1 MMQQSQSNANGSQED
16 EIDLRELFK
25 ILVRYKYFIAVF
37 TIVITLGAIFYTLS
51 KTPIYEVKSNVQV
64 GYIGEEL
71 IVEPDTLVKTLNLV
85 FNVEDKPSSKDE
97 FVSEVTSIST
107 NKNLKNFIEIKT
119 EAVSNEEALKKN
131 KDVVEFIKN
140 SYQPKIEQY
149 IKETKNS
156 IENANRAIQNIDD
169 FEVKNIKE
177 QIRVLREQTIVK
189 IDEEIKRLKEQDVKK
204 LQQQIQL
211 LKTQKI
217 VKIDE
222 EIKRLKEQ
230 DIKKLQQQIHLLK
243 SQKIVK
249 IDEEIKF
256 LKDFKL
262 KTIESKID
270 FHTKKLDE
278 YTQSVNKLYSDTKV
292 VGDAAASTVASI
304 QMVNY
309 QNLILNSQ
317 NKIED
322 LKVEKEVVITQ
333 TIPNLEIE
341 KKNIIDMSIRDLEL
355 QIENINNIKIA
366 ELQREKKNII
376 DVSIRD
382 LELQIENIQNI
393 KIVELQREKE
403 NISNEQIRK
412 LQHLI
417 DVELVSKKIKQ
428 DEQINNLNY
437 NITKHKIKNSNVVGD
452 FIIKERPIKPKKKLI
467 VVVAFVSGLVL
478 SIFIV
483 FFLNFFR
490 DEKAKEP
497 TS

>member
-1 MMQQSQSNANGSQED
+1 MMQESQSRANGFQED

-25 ILVRYKYFIAVF
+25 ILVRYKYL
-37 TIVITLGAIFYTLS
+37 IVIFTLVATLGAIFYALS

-85 FNVEDKPSSKDE
+85 FNVEDKPSSEDE

-119 EAVSNEEALKKN
+119 EAISNEEALKKN
-131 KDVVEFIKN
+131 KEVVDFIKN

-149 IKETKNS
+149 ISETKNS
-156 IENANRAIQNIDD
+156 IENAKRAIQNIDD
-169 FEVKNIKE
+169 FEIKNIKE
-177 QIRVLREQTIVK
+177 QIRILREQA
-189 IDEEIKRLKEQDVKK
+189 
-204 LQQQIQL
+204 
-211 LKTQKI
+211 I

-230 DIKKLQQQIHLLK
+230 DIKKLQQQIQLLK
-243 SQKIVK
+243 TQKIPK
-249 IDEEIKF
+249 IDEEIRF

-262 KTIESKID
+262 KTIDSKID

-278 YTQSVNKLYSDTKV
+278 YTQSVDKLYSDTKIAE
-292 VGDAAASTVASI
+292 DAAASTIASV

-341 KKNIIDMSIRDLEL
+341 KN
-355 QIENINNIKIA
+355 
-366 ELQREKKNII
+366 NII

-393 KIVELQREKE
+393 KIVDLQREKE

-412 LQHLI
+412 LQHQI
-417 DVELVSKKIKQ
+417 DVEFESKKIKLN
-428 DEQINNLNY
+428 EQINNLNY
-437 NITKHKIKNSNVVGD
+437 NITEHNSKNSDVVGD
-452 FIIKERPIKPKKKLI
+452 YIMNEYPIKPKKKLI

-497 TS
+497 TL

>member
-1 MMQQSQSNANGSQED
+1 MMQQSQSSANGFQED

-37 TIVITLGAIFYTLS
+37 TIVVTLGTIFYALY
-51 KTPIYEVKSNVQV
+51 KTPIYEVKSNIQI
-64 GYIGEEL
+64 GYIGENL
-71 IVEPDTLVKTLNLV
+71 IFEPDTLVKTLNIV

-119 EAVSNEEALKKN
+119 EAVSNEEALKKS
-131 KDVVEFIKN
+131 KEVVAFIKN

-156 IENANRAIQNIDD
+156 IENAKRAIQNIDD
-169 FEVKNIKE
+169 FEIKNIKE
-177 QIRVLREQTIVK
+177 QIRI
-189 IDEEIKRLKEQDVKK
+189 LKEQA
-204 LQQQIQL
+204 
-211 LKTQKI
+211 I
-217 VKIDE
+217 VK
-222 EIKRLKEQ
+222 L
-230 DIKKLQQQIHLLK
+230 
-243 SQKIVK
+243 
-249 IDEEIKF
+249 DEEIKF

-262 KTIESKID
+262 KAIESKID
-270 FHTKKLDE
+270 FHTKKLEE
-278 YTQSVNKLYSDTKV
+278 YTQSVSRLYSDSKNV
-292 VGDAAASTVASI
+292 NDAAALTVASI

-322 LKVEKEVVITQ
+322 LKIEKEVVLTQ
-333 TIPNLEIE
+333 AIPNL
-341 KKNIIDMSIRDLEL
+341 K
-355 QIENINNIKIA
+355 
-366 ELQREKKNII
+366 
-376 DVSIRD
+376 
-382 LELQIENIQNI
+382 
-393 KIVELQREKE
+393 REKE

-412 LQHLI
+412 LQHQI
-417 DVELVSKKIKQ
+417 DVEFESKKIKLN
-428 DEQINNLNY
+428 EQINNLNY
-437 NITKHKIKNSNVVGD
+437 NITEHNIKNSDVVGD
-452 FIIKERPIKPKKKLI
+452 YIINEYPIKPKKKLI

-478 SIFIV
+478 SLFIV